1 MQTHGRS
8 AGSNES
14 MEGWLPFWKLCLS
27 DSQWDSRRLDT
38 ESRGWGSTTVGPLV
52 RVLFFCL
59 EPVNSSS
66 VKDLRTYIEGPEK
79 NPQIDLPAS

>member
-1 MQTHGRS
+1 MADLQVQMKAWRVGFRS
-8 AGSNES
+8 GN
-14 MEGWLPFWKLCLS
+14 CLS

-52 RVLFFCL
+52 RVLIFCL